1 MPRPVLVIREVEQLA
16 RRAKWRTCD
25 LAEALGVSVAMLNRL
40 RAGTHAPSREVLGA
54 ILRAF
59 GTNAQVR
66 DLVLHFLEH
75 ELALARAGRL
85 DAVPER
91 ARDADEDLHALDA
104 KARGE
109 LRGFVTHFLRRS
121 LTSGTGLHVI
131 GDDAT
136 VLRTVVAYVRSTL
149 DAQGVTSVVLA
160 GNTTVSVS
168 LRETALAAPLLIVE
182 RAEFASASVR
192 VLFDARAAIRKP
204 VLLTSARTLPDETA
218 NAVSR
223 RALVLHLS
231 SPRAHAAV

>member
-1 MPRPVLVIREVEQLA
+1 VPRPVLVIREVEQLA

-40 RAGTHAPSREVLGA
+40 RAGTHAPSRDVLGA

-75 ELALARAGRL
+75 ELTLARAGRL
-85 DAVPER
+85 DAAPER
-91 ARDADEDLHALDA
+91 AFDADEDLHALDT
-104 KARGE
+104 KVRGE

-121 LTSGTGLHVI
+121 LTSGKGLHVV
-131 GDDAT
+131 GDDANA
-136 VLRTVVAYVRSTL
+136 LRAVVAYVRTTL
-149 DAQGVTSVVLA
+149 DAQGVASVVLA
-160 GNTTVSVS
+160 GNATVSAS

-192 VLFDARAAIRKP
+192 ALFDARAAIRKP
-204 VLLTSARTLPDETA
+204 VLLTSARTLSDDVA

-223 RALVLHLS
+223 TAPVLHLS
-231 SPRAHAAV
+231 PSRAHAAV

>member
-1 MPRPVLVIREVEQLA
+1 VPRPVLVIREVEQLA

-59 GTNAQVR
+59 GTNVQVR

-85 DAVPER
+85 DAAPER

-104 KARGE
+104 KVRGE

-131 GDDAT
+131 GDDANA
-136 VLRTVVAYVRSTL
+136 LRVVVAYVRTTL
-149 DAQGVTSVVLA
+149 DAQGVASVVLA
-160 GNTTVSVS
+160 GNATVSAS

-192 VLFDARAAIRKP
+192 ALFDARAAIRKP
-204 VLLTSARTLPDETA
+204 VLLTSARTLPDEFA
-218 NAVSR
+218 NDASR

>member
-1 MPRPVLVIREVEQLA
+1 VPRPVLVIREVEQLA

-40 RAGTHAPSREVLGA
+40 RAGTHAPSRDVLGA

-85 DAVPER
+85 DAAPER

-104 KARGE
+104 KVRGE

-136 VLRTVVAYVRSTL
+136 ALRVVVAYVRTTL
-149 DAQGVTSVVLA
+149 DAQGVASVVLA
-160 GNTTVSVS
+160 GNATVSAS

-192 VLFDARAAIRKP
+192 ALFDARAAIRKP
-204 VLLTSARTLPDETA
+204 VLLTSARTLPDEFA
-218 NAVSR
+218 NDVSR

-231 SPRAHAAV
+231 SPRVHAAV